1 MLQGWPL
8 VNVFFRGVVLYFQKG
23 RANMDPLPESVKVKY
38 KSYEILVQMSSI
50 SCEMLGKM
58 RNT

>member
-1 MLQGWPL
+1 MKYVAW
-8 VNVFFRGVVLYFQKG
+8 VNM
-23 RANMDPLPESVKVKY
+23 NPLPESVKVKY
-38 KSYEILVQMSSI
+38 KSYEILVQMGSI